1 LSNKSNREEFSELN
15 DINNKKIYIKTSLI
29 EYYLS
34 ENINDLSLYEEVY
47 DKNNEKQIINPN
59 QIIKDILLSYDDAAD
74 DNGPFIQLVTQ
85 SGSKHVI
92 KVSTINK
99 ILKIAEEKEMKNSN
113 ENKTVNN
120 NNKVSIKDSNGIKI
134 YTSLNKIKEIK
145 LNDNNILLLCF
156 TDIHGNK
163 YYFTKKDILNKV
175 NDLLMNLLED
185 EYITLSDINGIER
198 SIRHSQI
205 KIINNK
211 IKKNLNI

>member
-1 LSNKSNREEFSELN
+1 MC
-15 DINNKKIYIKTSLI
+15 
-29 EYYLS
+29 
-34 ENINDLSLYEEVY
+34 Y
-47 DKNNEKQIINPN
+47 DNV
-59 QIIKDILLSYDDAAD
+59 AD
-74 DNGPFIQLVTQ
+74 DNGPFVQLATQ

-113 ENKTVNN
+113 ENKAVNN

-163 YYFTKKDILNKV
+163 CYFTKNDILNKV

-198 SIRHSQI
+198 SIKHSQI